1 MPTSENG
8 THVIDIEELAEQLF
22 ELKKAVRRTNPILR
36 SVAESRLYPALG
48 ASMGS
53 VFVIVCLILRK
64 VEAANSL
71 GEAGATSP
79 WLWLTIVFAMVF
91 AGVMKIILT
100 RRIAKKYDDKG
111 LALLMRAIYGGK
123 MAAIL
128 ASLSIIL
135 LALIFFLGSIGEA
148 WYLIPT
154 FAFFASF
161 AGQSLDFLID
171 LPEYKVLGWSGL
183 AAGVLSLFFVKTDP
197 WLWAAI
203 DAALVFVAFG
213 VAGLV
218 RASRARG

>member
-1 MPTSENG
+1 LPTSENG
-8 THVIDIEELAEQLF
+8 RREIDLEDLAEQLS
-22 ELKKAVRRTNPILR
+22 ELKRAVHKTNPILR

-48 ASMGS
+48 ISMGT
-53 VFVIVCLILRK
+53 VFVMVCLILRK
-64 VEAANSL
+64 VDAANSL
-71 GEAGATSP
+71 SAAGATSP
-79 WLWLTIVFAMVF
+79 WLWLIIVFTMIF
-91 AGVMKIILT
+91 AGVMKILLT

-135 LALIFFLGSIGEA
+135 LALIFFLGSVGEV

-203 DAALVFVAFG
+203 DAGLVFVAFG
-213 VAGLV
+213 AAGLV

>member
-8 THVIDIEELAEQLF
+8 RREIDLEDLAEQLS
-22 ELKKAVRRTNPILR
+22 ELKRAVRKTNPILR

-53 VFVIVCLILRK
+53 VFVIVCLILRTL
-64 VEAANSL
+64 ETANALSK
-71 GEAGATSP
+71 EGATSP
-79 WLWLTIVFAMVF
+79 WLWLVIVFTMVL

-123 MAAIL
+123 LAAIL
-128 ASLSIIL
+128 ASLSVML

-203 DAALVFVAFG
+203 DAALVFVTFG

-218 RASRARG
+218 RASKIRN

>member
-1 MPTSENG
+1 MPTSENDRRE
-8 THVIDIEELAEQLF
+8 IDIEDLASQLS

-64 VEAANSL
+64 VEAENSL
-71 GEAGATSP
+71 SAAGATSP
-79 WLWLTIVFAMVF
+79 WLWLVIVFTMIL
-91 AGVMKIILT
+91 AGVVKIILT
-100 RRIAKKYDDKG
+100 RRIAKKFDDRG
-111 LALLMRAIYGGK
+111 LALLMRAIYGGR

-128 ASLSIIL
+128 ASLTVML
-135 LALIFFLGSIGEA
+135 LALIFFLGSMGEA

-161 AGQSLDFLID
+161 AGLSLDFLID

-213 VAGLV
+213 VAGLF
-218 RASRARG
+218 RASKARG